1 MLPYQSAIEFWK
13 LVCGQES
20 VSDRLRPILM
30 ALNRGEGLSDPSRLG
45 DSLALQVRVVERG
58 SIRSYRIFAGENF
71 QLRLPMLGNREF
83 LEHVPQAIIIAY
95 VSPSGQTSELA
106 ITLDVYEML
115 MRLNHGYRP
124 NLEEQQ
130 GYYYQR

>member
-71 QLRLPMLGNREF
+71 ELRLPTLGNRDF
-83 LEHVPQAIIIAY
+83 LEHVPQAIILAY
-95 VSPSGQTSELA
+95 MFRQVGKRVSWPS
-106 ITLDVYEML
+106 
-115 MRLNHGYRP
+115 P
-124 NLEEQQ
+124 
-130 GYYYQR
+130 